1 MLWKVILMSRN
12 SLLSMRCE
20 LGITAMIIK
29 SKFSI
34 NKGIIVKIIE
44 PMGLMR
50 WLGFGAEVTPVWR
63 VEVLCRKSAIRY
75 HFPRKGELRKERIGL
90 VPDQF
95 LLPLTPLTGQL
106 RFEFED
112 HELQSDSEPMAL

>member
-1 MLWKVILMSRN
+1 MSRN
-12 SLLSMRCE
+12 GDIRLHCE
-20 LGITAMIIK
+20 LGSIAMITK

-34 NKGIIVKIIE
+34 NKGIIVKVIE

-50 WLGFGAEVTPVWR
+50 WPGFGLRVTPVWR
-63 VEVLCRKSAIRY
+63 VRVLCKQTTICY
-75 HFPRKGELRKERIGL
+75 HLPKKGELRREVVGL

-95 LLPLTPLTGQL
+95 LRSLTPLTGQL

-112 HELQSDSEPMAL
+112 YEPEPVIEPMAL